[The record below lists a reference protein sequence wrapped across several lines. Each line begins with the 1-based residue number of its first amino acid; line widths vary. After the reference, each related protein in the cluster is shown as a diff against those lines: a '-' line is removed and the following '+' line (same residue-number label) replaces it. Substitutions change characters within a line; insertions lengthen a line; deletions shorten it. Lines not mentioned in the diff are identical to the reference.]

1 MSRQLFLLGQSGLAR
16 EMVELLAVCDP
27 DARWRFAGMLSAT
40 EQSRVLDE
48 VCDVLLAMGHPQI
61 RRAVG
66 AALSAVSA
74 VRWPTLVHPRSD
86 VSPSASL
93 GAGTVIAS
101 GALISTAAQVG
112 AHCLV
117 NYGATVGHD
126 AVIGDFSVVNPN
138 ASVSGGVLIG
148 EACLVGAGATIL
160 ENVTIG
166 KGVVIGAGAVVLKDV
181 PPGQTV
187 VGVPAHAARIDG
199 EDQ

>member
-1 MSRQLFLLGQSGLAR
+1 MAR

-48 VCDVLLAMGHPQI
+48 VCDVLLAMGHPRI
-61 RRAVG
+61 RRAV
-66 AALSAVSA
+66 AAELSTVSPT
-74 VRWPTLVHPRSD
+74 RWPTLVHPRSD

-93 GAGTVIAS
+93 GVGAVIAS
-101 GALISTAAQVG
+101 GALVSTAAQVG

-126 AVIGDFSVVNPN
+126 AVIGHCSVVNPN
-138 ASVSGGVLIG
+138 ASVSGGVVIG

-166 KGVVIGAGAVVLKDV
+166 EGVVVGAGAVVLKDV
-181 PPGQTV
+181 PAGQTV
-187 VGVPAHAARIDG
+187 AGVPARAVRNDG
-199 EDQ
+199 EDL